1 MALNLDACTQIT
13 YSFLDREDT
22 VGKMQVHAPAI
33 GVGLPSLTFD
43 SIEAEV
49 VGTFGPLVIGGL
61 WSSIQALS
69 ECPIYGVGIS
79 VGYHEIDP
87 LLRVGF
93 GEAEVKGVFQFE
105 DDNGEY
111 TNITIPGLLDTV
123 LQNNGRFI
131 DPANAAVAAFVTAM
145 TSQAGP
151 ADVRSANDLP
161 FIRLNEAWKQTRQ
174 SSTSGTRRTG

>member
-1 MALNLDACTQIT
+1 MALNLDSCTQIM
-13 YSFLDREDT
+13 YSFRDREDT
-22 VGKMQVHAPAI
+22 IGRMQIHAPAI
-33 GVGLPSLTFD
+33 GVGLPPLTFD
-43 SIEAEV
+43 SIEQEA

-61 WSSIQALS
+61 WSSIQVLS
-69 ECPIYGVGIS
+69 DCPIYGVGIS

-111 TNITIPGLLDTV
+111 TNITIPGLLDSV

-131 DPANAAVAAFVTAM
+131 DI
-145 TSQAGP
+145 GP
-151 ADVRSANDLP
+151 TETVYP
-161 FIRLNEAWKQTRQ
+161 GQIGGGIGQ
-174 SSTSGTRRTG
+174 RTIQIVEGDGPPVSE